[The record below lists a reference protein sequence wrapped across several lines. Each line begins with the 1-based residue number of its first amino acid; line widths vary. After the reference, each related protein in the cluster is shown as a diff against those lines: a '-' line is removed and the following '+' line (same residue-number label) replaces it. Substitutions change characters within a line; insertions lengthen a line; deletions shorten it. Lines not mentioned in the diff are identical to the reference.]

1 MKQKNTNKLVIVI
14 NGRGGVG
21 KDTLCASLRT
31 IYSVTNIS
39 AITPIKEIAKTYGWN
54 GEKDERSRRFLANLK
69 RVFADYNDLPNHYLS
84 QEYRKF
90 IASDAEILCVH
101 IREKD
106 QIEKFI
112 AEVTV
117 PCVTILVKRDTESYT
132 QGYGNDA
139 DDGVEYFCY
148 DYEFDNNASI
158 KESSDAFRSL
168 IKEIFLKSQKNT
180 DSSVEESNA

>member
-21 KDTLCASLRT
+21 KDTLCDSLRT

-39 AITPIKEIAKTYGWN
+39 AITPIKEIAKTYGWK

-69 RVFADYNDLPNHYLS
+69 RVFADYNDLPNGYLL

-90 IASDAEILCVH
+90 AASDAEILCVH

-106 QIEKFI
+106 QIEKFV
-112 AEVTV
+112 AEITL

-139 DDGVEYFCY
+139 DDGVEHYCY
-148 DYEFDNNASI
+148 DYVFDNSAPI
-158 KESSDAFRSL
+158 KESSDAFKSL
-168 IKEIFLKSQKNT
+168 IKTIFLKANQI
-180 DSSVEESNA
+180 